1 MYWLISYKDK
11 ILLTETEPIV
21 ESGLLRF
28 NGDVW
33 EGKLTANDF
42 TKEKTEIK
50 YINTNNVDFIKQ
62 IDKNLDNEY
71 K

>member
-21 ESGLLRF
+21 ESGLLKF
-28 NGDVW
+28 NSDVW